1 MNEIL
6 KQLYLISQIIHGYI
20 LKSKNLV
27 EIFDNRHQIFFSE
40 LNKLQKNIDNN
51 YNFLKENKEY
61 LSFVKN
67 INLIFDMY
75 YLDQNDENI
84 KMVLIKSIQD
94 LEEYWS
100 DLQKIINQLESI
112 QNKLKKMKIL

>member
-6 KQLYLISQIIHGYI
+6 KQLYIISNIFKGYL
-20 LKSKNLV
+20 LKSKQLV
-27 EIFDNRHQIFFSE
+27 KIFEDKHELFFKQ
-40 LNKLQKNIDNN
+40 LNFLFQQTEKN

-61 LSFVKN
+61 LVFVKN

-84 KMVLIKSIQD
+84 KIVLIKSIQD

-112 QNKLKKMKIL
+112 QDKLSKMKIL